1 MLLLI
6 SPAKN
11 LDFDSEPITAS
22 HSLPEF
28 EKESKKL
35 ISVLKKKKVKEIA
48 ELMKL
53 SNPLATLNYE
63 RYRSFSYPFTLENA
77 KQAILAFNGEVYT
90 GIDAAAYSEED
101 FKYAQN
107 HLRILSGLYGILK
120 PLDLIQPYR
129 LEMGTKLEISEKA
142 NNLYEY
148 WDKKITEK
156 INDALNESASEYIIN
171 LASNEYFRAV
181 KKDLLKGKIINCVFK
196 ENKNGAFKVIMV
208 YAKKARGLMS
218 SYIIK
223 NKTDSIDGIKAF
235 DLEGYSL
242 NPTLSTET
250 EFVFTR

>member
-11 LDFDSEPITAS
+11 LDFDSEPITAT
-22 HSLPEF
+22 HTLPEF

-35 ISVLKKKKVKEIA
+35 ISVLKKKKVGEIA

-63 RYRSFSYPFTLENA
+63 RYHSFSFPFDLENA
-77 KQAILAFNGEVYT
+77 KQAVLAFNGEVYT
-90 GIDAAAYSEED
+90 GIDAKSYSEDD
-101 FKYAQN
+101 FKYAQS
-107 HLRILSGLYGILK
+107 HLRILSGLYGLLK

-129 LEMGTKLEISEKA
+129 LEMGTKLDINDNAK
-142 NNLYEY
+142 NLYEY
-148 WDKKITEK
+148 WDNKLTDK
-156 INDALNESASEYIIN
+156 INTALGESNSEYIIN

-181 KKDLLKGKIINCVFK
+181 KKDLLKGKLINCAFK
-196 ENKNGAFKVIMV
+196 EHKNGAFKIIMV

-223 NKTDSIDGIKAF
+223 NKIDTIDGIKAF

-242 NPTLSTET
+242 NLTLSTET
-250 EFVFTR
+250 DFVFTR